1 MKTRIGKLRHRLTIE
16 QETRVADGGGGSA
29 SVWEPVAEIWGA
41 VEATGGSERVAAD
54 RVSGEVRYVI
64 TIRHRGDLG
73 PAMRFRR
80 GAEAFAIL
88 AVLDRDGRRRFLDCH
103 CERRDL

>member
-16 QETRVADGGGGSA
+16 QEVRVADGGGGSA
-29 SVWEPVAEIWGA
+29 SSWEQVGEVWAA
-41 VEATGGSERVAAD
+41 VEATGGRESVAAD
-54 RVSGEVRYVI
+54 RLGDDVSCRI
-64 TIRHRGDLG
+64 TIRHRSDLG

-80 GAEAFAIL
+80 GDEIFAIL
-88 AVLDRDGRRRFLDCH
+88 AVLDRDDRRRFLDCH

>member
-1 MKTRIGKLRHRLTIE
+1 LKTRIGKLRHRLVIE
-16 QETRVADGGGGSA
+16 AETRIADGGGGSA
-29 SVWEPVAEIWGA
+29 SAWEPVAEVWGA
-41 VEATGGSERVAAD
+41 VEAAAGGERVSAD
-54 RVSGEVRYVI
+54 RVSGEISCRI
-64 TIRHRGDLG
+64 TIRHRSDLG

-88 AVLDRDGRRRFLDCH
+88 AVHDRDGRRRFLDCH